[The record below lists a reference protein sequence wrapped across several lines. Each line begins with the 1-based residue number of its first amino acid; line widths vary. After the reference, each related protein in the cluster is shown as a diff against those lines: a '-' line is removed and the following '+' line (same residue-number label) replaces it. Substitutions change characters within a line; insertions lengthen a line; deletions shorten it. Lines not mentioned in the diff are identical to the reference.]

1 MNIEEHAMTTHKTK
15 GQAGAA
21 TMPAKDASGE
31 PVEVVKRDIQDPNQ
45 ATDKVDKAVTPT
57 SIKSRQQ
64 DAEKLQDK
72 VSEVEKKLDR

>member
-1 MNIEEHAMTTHKTK
+1 MTTQQSN
-15 GQAGAA
+15 GQARPGEGAGA
-21 TMPAKDASGE
+21 VPAKDANGE

-45 ATDKVDKAVTPT
+45 ATDNVDKAVTPT
-57 SIKSRQQ
+57 SIRSREQ